1 MTKASPDIE
10 FTLLENGLDFI
21 WSAVEHLGTDSSKR
35 SLKYAVLDLAAG
47 VELILKERLRR
58 ESWKLVFADPEKA
71 DEHAYK
77 RGSFKSV
84 GLESTIERL
93 ESACDVEFEESARR
107 RLTAIRD
114 KRNRIQH
121 FNMIDSASAIIA
133 TTAKALEVVVDF
145 IREELSDD
153 KLTESEDE
161 LLKRVRTKL
170 GDLEKFVSVHEKS
183 IQPKLK
189 TAYAVLPCPSCQHE
203 ALTVDDGVECLFC
216 GYKAEGK
223 EAASDY
229 ATDVLGV
236 TWRELK
242 DGADW
247 PIGTCPACDWEACVE
262 TAADGRDRY
271 LCFNCGSRWTMGK
284 LHECARCGRWIDSDK
299 NDSGMCDACIAEQL
313 RRND

>member
-1 MTKASPDIE
+1 MTKASPHIE

-21 WSAVEHLGTDSSKR
+21 WSAVEHLGADSSKR
-35 SLKYAVLDLAAG
+35 SLKYALLHLAAG
-47 VELILKERLRR
+47 IELILKERLRR
-58 ESWKLVFADPEKA
+58 ESWNLVFDDPGNANEQ
-71 DEHAYK
+71 AYK
-77 RGSFKSV
+77 HGTFESV
-84 GLESTIERL
+84 KLKPAIARL
-93 ESACDVEFEESARR
+93 ESECDVEFEGSKRR
-107 RLTAIRD
+107 HLIDIRD
-114 KRNRIQH
+114 RRNRVQH
-121 FNMIDSASAIIA
+121 FNMVDSASAIIA

-145 IREELSDD
+145 IREELSDG

-161 LLKRVRTKL
+161 LLKRIRTKL
-170 GDLEKFVSVHEKS
+170 GQLEEFISVHEKS

-189 TAYAVLPCPSCQHE
+189 TAYAVLPCPSCHQE

-242 DGADW
+242 DGADQ

-299 NDSGMCDACIAEQL
+299 NDSGVCDACIAEQL